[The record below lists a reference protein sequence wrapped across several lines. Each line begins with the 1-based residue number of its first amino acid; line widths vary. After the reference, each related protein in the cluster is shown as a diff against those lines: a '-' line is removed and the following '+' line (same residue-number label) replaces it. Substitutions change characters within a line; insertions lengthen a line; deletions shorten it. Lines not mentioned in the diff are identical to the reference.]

1 MTPALDEF
9 EDPTERFLSLR
20 LAFLTG
26 SDDDWKQAVSAGGS
40 VGEAGSGAAVSD
52 DRGSGQTAQS

>member
-26 SDDDWKQAVSAGGS
+26 SDDDWRQAIQAGGS
-40 VGEAGSGAAVSD
+40 VGQAGGGETVGN
-52 DRGSGQTAQS
+52 DRGSGQAVEP